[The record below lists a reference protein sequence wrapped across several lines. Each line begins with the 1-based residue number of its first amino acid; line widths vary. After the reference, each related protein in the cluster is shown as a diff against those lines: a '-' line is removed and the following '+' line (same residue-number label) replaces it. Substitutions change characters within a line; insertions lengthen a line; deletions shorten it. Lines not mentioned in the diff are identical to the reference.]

1 MTPVA
6 SPDRLLTV
14 SEAARLTGVRK
25 RALRERIERGQLAI
39 RVVGKGRET
48 KFRLTESAL
57 VEAGLLS
64 RSGHGETI
72 PADGNVA
79 ALVEL
84 LREQSTRLAA
94 IEEQRLQFAGQLGA
108 ALERVRSLE
117 ERVFELAERVPDAPG
132 HEHTVHET
140 TMHPPSLTGT
150 AKVGIGAATV
160 GLAGAAVVRAIAAV
174 SHRHPRHWS
183 TSLGSLVERV
193 RHNGA

>member
-6 SPDRLLTV
+6 TPDRLLTL
-14 SEAARLTGVRK
+14 SEAAHLTGVRK
-25 RALRERIERGQLAI
+25 RTLRERIHLGQIAI
-39 RVVGKGRET
+39 RVLGEGRET
-48 KFRLTESAL
+48 KIRLTESAL
-57 VEAGLLS
+57 VEAGLLGQN
-64 RSGHGETI
+64 GHGETI
-72 PADGNVA
+72 SADGNVA

-84 LREQSTRLAA
+84 LREQNARLAA

-132 HEHTVHET
+132 HEHPIHEA
-140 TMHPPSLTGT
+140 TMRAPLFAGT

-160 GLAGAAVVRAIAAV
+160 GLAGAAVVRAVAAV

-183 TSLGSLVERV
+183 ASLGSLIERV
-193 RHNGA
+193 RHDGA